1 VIYVA
6 AARGTT
12 PAALVRQIRP
22 LLLREFVVRAAQAQV
37 DTDVQRLSGAL
48 GLLTAGLLAFG
59 FIAVFV
65 GALVIFNTFSVTI
78 TQRVQEFAAIGFD
91 LPSTGLVFAPRTAVL
106 GLVVGVLVTVIA
118 GLLPA
123 LRATRV
129 APLEALRTS
138 RRPAASGT
146 LERAITAG
154 LASVLAIGGL
164 VLILTNSG
172 TAASRLAASAPARWP
187 CCWRS

>member
-138 RRPAASGT
+138 AAPQRPGRWSARSPPGW
-146 LERAITAG
+146 RA
-154 LASVLAIGGL
+154 
-164 VLILTNSG
+164 
-172 TAASRLAASAPARWP
+172 
-187 CCWRS
+187 CWRSGGWF